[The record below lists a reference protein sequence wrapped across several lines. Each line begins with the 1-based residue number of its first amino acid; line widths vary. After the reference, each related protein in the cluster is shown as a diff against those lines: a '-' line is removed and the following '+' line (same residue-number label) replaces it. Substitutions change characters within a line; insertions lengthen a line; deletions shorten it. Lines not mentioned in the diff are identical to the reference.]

1 MSTTEELANLI
12 SGADFASIPP
22 KVVDVAKT
30 VILDGLAVTLAGS
43 LEPAAQIIAEY
54 TQEMGGAPNCSV
66 FGQGFKTSP
75 VMAAFANGVAGHVLD
90 YEVMW
95 HPATHATSP
104 TLPGILALA
113 EMRQSTGPEI
123 ISALVTG
130 FEVQGRIRVA
140 SANLDLRGFHPPSV
154 VGVMG
159 SAAASSVMLGL
170 PAEQTRMA
178 LAIAASRA
186 GAVSANAGT
195 MTKSTHCGNAGR
207 MGLEAALLAA
217 KGFTGHAGVFEHPTG
232 YGAVLFGEGFDLEAV
247 TKDFGDPYRMVDPGV
262 AIKKHPSQYGTHRG
276 IDAALELRETYQ
288 VDPSSIATVN
298 IETPVMR
305 YVERSAPKTG
315 LEGKFSFQ
323 YTVASALLDG
333 VTTMETFT
341 DQMLQRPEIQNL
353 LAKTTVNMNP
363 DIPRNFNDMW
373 ITVQVAT
380 GGGAQH
386 EVRCERP
393 RGIWG
398 NPLSREE
405 HLVKVRRCASRVL
418 AEDDVQALIEI
429 VEDLDQG
436 SHRDVAEL
444 VELLGKTPE
453 AKQINP

>member
-1 MSTTEELANLI
+1 MSTTEDLAQLI
-12 SGADFASIPP
+12 SQAQFASLPP
-22 KVVDVAKT
+22 EVVDVAKT

-43 LEPAAQIIAEY
+43 QEEAAKIVAEY
-54 TQEMGGAPNCSV
+54 AQEMGGNPNCSV

-95 HPATHATSP
+95 YPATHATSP

-123 ISALVTG
+123 ITALVTG

-140 SANLDLRGFHPPSV
+140 SAKLDLRGFHPPGV

-159 SAAASSVMLGL
+159 SAAAGSVMLGL
-170 PAEQTRMA
+170 PAGQTRMA

-217 KGFTGHAGVFEHPTG
+217 KGFTGHPEVFEHPAG
-232 YGAVLFGEGFDLEAV
+232 YGAVIFGEGFDLDAV
-247 TKDFGDPYRMVDPGV
+247 TKDFGNPYRMVDPGI

-276 IDAALELRETYQ
+276 IDAALELRETYS
-288 VDPSSIATVN
+288 VDPAEIESVT

-305 YVERSAPKTG
+305 YVERPAPTTG

-323 YTVASALLDG
+323 YTVCSALLDG
-333 VTTMETFT
+333 RITMETFT
-341 DQMLQRPEIQNL
+341 DQQVARPEIRQL
-353 LAKTTVNMNP
+353 LSKTKVTMNP
-363 DIPRNFNDMW
+363 EIPSDFDEMW
-373 ITVQVAT
+373 VTVEVGT
-380 GGGAQH
+380 RDGSRH
-386 EVRCERP
+386 NVRCDRP

-398 NPLSREE
+398 NPLTREE
-405 HLVKVRRCASRVL
+405 RLVKVRQCAGRVL
-418 AEDDVQALIEI
+418 SDDGVEALIEI
-429 VEDLDQG
+429 VEDLERA
-436 SHRDVAEL
+436 SSRDVAEL
-444 VELLGKTPE
+444 VQVLSQ
-453 AKQINP
+453 ANA